1 MVTERVTVEITLG
14 DIATCVDGPPDVS
27 ASKMPG
33 PARVATLN
41 KLVRQPLCEARRSSS
56 TLDLQGR

>member
-1 MVTERVTVEITLG
+1 MTVEITLG